1 MQEQRVFLE
10 KYNFVKFEL
19 ERIKSLWGLKKEHA
33 EQKSSYDISIG
44 EIIKE
49 IFSELKLYAFKPCKK
64 LLLAMAICGVLSGIT
79 PYLRMLY
86 MGELPEL
93 LNGTTKAIIIFSCF
107 MAMSELNGYLLSI
120 FSTRS
125 RFIQDEMMDLYDNSV
140 RAKNYVEILHKPRAL
155 FNVNGVEGLLA
166 MAESIFRYKRFI
178 LDRLFISYKEFISLV
193 VCTASLFAIVPQL
206 ALFILLLQFISM
218 EFALYNNKFFRRV
231 DERFRLFS
239 AKVYRE
245 NGQISTL
252 ASLVQSANK
261 VEKESKRVYARLM
274 RSSAK
279 LRLKIFNRLM
289 GEESI
294 RLMLDAL
301 LAIAVCYVAIRD
313 IIQTGDIGRLALI
326 SGAAMQMQGRWQMVL
341 RFYFNVDEY
350 KNLVAD
356 TRKRMQLPKVLERVT
371 GNHHLSVA
379 DNFIRLENV
388 SFAYP
393 ALKRMEEIG
402 YLTEIK
408 YGATVL
414 ENVSLDIRAGGVTVV
429 AGTSGQGKS
438 TLMRLIRHDYDVQQ
452 GKVFIGSQNVCDLPD
467 EEINKHI
474 AFIGQS
480 VQFFDA
486 SIRRNLT
493 YLSDVTDEKRLHEVL
508 DAVGLT
514 EDIAKFEEGLDY
526 KIGINGNKLSGGQR
540 QRLALARTFL
550 TNRPIVIMDEPTTG
564 LDQVLSFQ
572 VMKSLKELA
581 KHKTV
586 LLVTHNPTEIAL
598 ADRVLIIK
606 DKHIVADGEPL
617 HLVVHSEFLKSAM
630 TKQDVLSK
638 RELFIAHCLKAA

>member
-19 ERIKSLWGLKKEHA
+19 ERIKSLWGLRKENA

-49 IFSELKLYAFKPCKK
+49 IFSELKLYAFKPFKQM
-64 LLLAMAICGVLSGIT
+64 LLAMAICGLLSGII

-107 MAMSELNGYLLSI
+107 MALSELNGYLLSI

-155 FNVNGVEGLLA
+155 FKVNSVGGMLNF
-166 MAESIFRYKRFI
+166 AESIFRYKRFI
-178 LDRLFISYKEFISLV
+178 LDRLLNSYREFISLV
-193 VCTASLFAIVPQL
+193 VCTVSLFVIVPQL

-261 VEKESKRVYARLM
+261 VEKESKSIYKRLM

-301 LAIAVCYVAIRD
+301 LAVAVCYVAIRD

-371 GNHHLSVA
+371 GNHHLSA
-379 DNFIRLENV
+379 SDNFIRLENV

-393 ALKRMEEIG
+393 ELKRMEDVG

-493 YLSDVTDEKRLHEVL
+493 YLSDVTDEKRLSEVL

-598 ADRVLIIK
+598 ADRVLIIQ

-617 HLVVHSEFLKSAM
+617 HLVSHSEFLKSAM

>member
-10 KYNFVKFEL
+10 KYNFA
-19 ERIKSLWGLKKEHA
+19 LWGLRKESV
-33 EQKSSYDISIG
+33 EQKNSYDILIR

-49 IFSELKLYAFKPCKK
+49 IFSELKLYAFRPCKK

-93 LNGTTKAIIIFSCF
+93 LNGTTEAIIIFSCF
-107 MAMSELNGYLLSI
+107 MALSELNGYLLSI

-140 RAKNYVEILHKPRAL
+140 QAKNYVEILRKPRAL
-155 FNVNGVEGLLA
+155 FKVNAVGGMLTF
-166 MAESIFRYKRFI
+166 AESIFRYKRFI
-178 LDRLFISYKEFISLV
+178 LDRLLNSYREFISLV
-193 VCTASLFAIVPQL
+193 VCTVSLFAIVPQL

-261 VEKESKRVYARLM
+261 VEKESKRIYARLM

-279 LRLKIFNRLM
+279 LRLKIFNRSM

-294 RLMLDAL
+294 RLILDAL
-301 LAIAVCYVAIRD
+301 LAIAVCYVAIHD

-326 SGAAMQMQGRWQMVL
+326 SGAAIQMQGRWQMVL

-356 TRKRMQLPKVLERVT
+356 TRKRMQLPKVLERVV
-371 GNHHLSVA
+371 GNHHLSA
-379 DNFIRLENV
+379 SDNFIRLENV

-393 ALKRMEEIG
+393 ELKRMEDVG

-452 GKVFIGSQNVCDLPD
+452 GNVFIGSQNVCDLPD

-572 VMKSLKELA
+572 VMKTLKELA

-598 ADRVLIIK
+598 ADRVLIIQ

-617 HLVVHSEFLKSAM
+617 HLVTQSEFLKSAM
-630 TKQDVLSK
+630 AKQDVLSK
-638 RELFIAHCLKAA
+638 RELYIAHCLKAA

>member
-245 NGQISTL
+245 NGG
-252 ASLVQSANK
+252 
-261 VEKESKRVYARLM
+261 
-274 RSSAK
+274 AK
-279 LRLKIFNRLM
+279 
-289 GEESI
+289 
-294 RLMLDAL
+294 
-301 LAIAVCYVAIRD
+301 C
-313 IIQTGDIGRLALI
+313 
-326 SGAAMQMQGRWQMVL
+326 
-341 RFYFNVDEY
+341 
-350 KNLVAD
+350 
-356 TRKRMQLPKVLERVT
+356 
-371 GNHHLSVA
+371 
-379 DNFIRLENV
+379 
-388 SFAYP
+388 
-393 ALKRMEEIG
+393 
-402 YLTEIK
+402 
-408 YGATVL
+408 
-414 ENVSLDIRAGGVTVV
+414 
-429 AGTSGQGKS
+429 
-438 TLMRLIRHDYDVQQ
+438 
-452 GKVFIGSQNVCDLPD
+452 
-467 EEINKHI
+467 
-474 AFIGQS
+474 
-480 VQFFDA
+480 
-486 SIRRNLT
+486 
-493 YLSDVTDEKRLHEVL
+493 
-508 DAVGLT
+508 
-514 EDIAKFEEGLDY
+514 
-526 KIGINGNKLSGGQR
+526 
-540 QRLALARTFL
+540 
-550 TNRPIVIMDEPTTG
+550 
-564 LDQVLSFQ
+564 
-572 VMKSLKELA
+572 
-581 KHKTV
+581 
-586 LLVTHNPTEIAL
+586 
-598 ADRVLIIK
+598 
-606 DKHIVADGEPL
+606 
-617 HLVVHSEFLKSAM
+617 
-630 TKQDVLSK
+630 
-638 RELFIAHCLKAA
+638 

>member
-19 ERIKSLWGLKKEHA
+19 ERIKSLWGLRKENA

-86 MGELPEL
+86 MGVLPEL

-294 RLMLDAL
+294 RLILDAL
-301 LAIAVCYVAIRD
+301 LAIAVCYVAIHD

-326 SGAAMQMQGRWQMVL
+326 SGAAMQMQGRWQSVF

-371 GNHHLSVA
+371 GNHHLSA
-379 DNFIRLENV
+379 SDNFIRLENV

-414 ENVSLDIRAGGVTVV
+414 ENVSLDIHAGGVTVV

-508 DAVGLT
+508 DAVGLN

-540 QRLALARTFL
+540 QRLALARTLL

-606 DKHIVADGEPL
+606 DKHVVADGEPL
-617 HLVVHSEFLKSAM
+617 HLVTHSEFLKSAM

-638 RELFIAHCLKAA
+638 RELFVAYCLKVA

>member
-19 ERIKSLWGLKKEHA
+19 QRIKSLWGLRKENA
-33 EQKSSYDISIG
+33 EPKNSYDISIG

-49 IFSELKLYAFKPCKK
+49 IFSELKLYAFKPLKK
-64 LLLAMAICGVLSGIT
+64 LLFAMAICGLLSGII
-79 PYLRMLY
+79 PYLKMLY
-86 MGELPEL
+86 MGALPEL
-93 LNGTTKAIIIFSCF
+93 LNGTTKAIIIFSLF
-107 MAMSELNGYLLSI
+107 MALSQLNGYLLSI

-140 RAKNYVEILHKPRAL
+140 QAKNYVEILHKPRAL
-155 FNVNGVEGLLA
+155 FKVNGVGGMLTF
-166 MAESIFRYKRFI
+166 AESIFRYKRLI
-178 LDRLFISYKEFISLV
+178 LDRLLNSYREFISLV
-193 VCTASLFAIVPQL
+193 VCTVSLFAIVPQL
-206 ALFILLLQFISM
+206 AMFILLLQFISM

-261 VEKESKRVYARLM
+261 VEKESKNIYNRLM

-279 LRLKIFNRLM
+279 LRLKIFNRSM

-356 TRKRMQLPKVLERVT
+356 TRKRMLLPKVLERVT
-371 GNHHLSVA
+371 GNHHLSA
-379 DNFIRLENV
+379 SDNFIRLENV

-393 ALKRMEEIG
+393 ELKRMEEVG

-480 VQFFDA
+480 VQFFDTT
-486 SIRRNLT
+486 IRRNLT

-514 EDIAKFEEGLDY
+514 EDIAKFEGGLDY

-572 VMKSLKELA
+572 VMKTLKELA

-598 ADRVLIIK
+598 ADRVLIIQ

-617 HLVVHSEFLKSAM
+617 HLVTHSEFLKSAM

-638 RELFIAHCLKAA
+638 RELYIAHCLKAA

>member
-19 ERIKSLWGLKKEHA
+19 ERIKSLWGLRKEKA

-49 IFSELKLYAFKPCKK
+49 IFSELKLYAFKPFKRM
-64 LLLAMAICGVLSGIT
+64 LLAMAICGVLSGIT

-86 MGELPEL
+86 MGVLPEL

-107 MAMSELNGYLLSI
+107 MALSELNGYLLSI

-155 FNVNGVEGLLA
+155 FKVNSVGGMLNF
-166 MAESIFRYKRFI
+166 AESIFRYKRFI
-178 LDRLFISYKEFISLV
+178 LDRLLNSYREFISLV
-193 VCTASLFAIVPQL
+193 VCTISLFVIVPQL

-239 AKVYRE
+239 AKVSRE
-245 NGQISTL
+245 NGQISSL

-261 VEKESKRVYARLM
+261 VEKESKSIYKRLM

-279 LRLKIFNRLM
+279 LRLKSFNRSM
-289 GEESI
+289 GEECI
-294 RLMLDAL
+294 RLILDAL
-301 LAIAVCYVAIRD
+301 LAVAVCYVAIRD

-356 TRKRMQLPKVLERVT
+356 TRKRMQLPKVLERVM
-371 GNHHLSVA
+371 GNHHLSA
-379 DNFIRLENV
+379 SDNFIRLENV

-393 ALKRMEEIG
+393 ALKRIEEIG

-486 SIRRNLT
+486 SIRRNLI

-540 QRLALARTFL
+540 QRLALARTLL

-598 ADRVLIIK
+598 ADRVLIIQ
-606 DKHIVADGEPL
+606 DKHIVADGAPL
-617 HLVVHSEFLKSAM
+617 HLVTQSEFLKSAM

-638 RELFIAHCLKAA
+638 RELYIAHCLKAA

>member
-19 ERIKSLWGLKKEHA
+19 QRIKSLWGLRKENA
-33 EQKSSYDISIG
+33 EPKNSYDISIG

-107 MAMSELNGYLLSI
+107 MALSELNGYLLSI

-140 RAKNYVEILHKPRAL
+140 QAKNYVEILHKPRAL
-155 FNVNGVEGLLA
+155 FKVNAVGGMLTF
-166 MAESIFRYKRFI
+166 AESIFRYKRFI
-178 LDRLFISYKEFISLV
+178 LDRLLNSYREFISLV
-193 VCTASLFAIVPQL
+193 VCTISLFVIVPQL

-218 EFALYNNKFFRRV
+218 EFAFYNNKFFRRV

-261 VEKESKRVYARLM
+261 VEKESKSIYNRLM

-326 SGAAMQMQGRWQMVL
+326 SGAAMQMQGRWQMVF

-356 TRKRMQLPKVLERVT
+356 TRKRMLLPKVLERVI
-371 GNHHLSVA
+371 GNHHLSA
-379 DNFIRLENV
+379 SDNFVRLENV

-393 ALKRMEEIG
+393 ELKRMEEVG

-414 ENVSLDIRAGGVTVV
+414 ESVSLDIRAGGVTVV

-493 YLSDVTDEKRLHEVL
+493 YLSDVTDEKRLSEVL

-514 EDIAKFEEGLDY
+514 KDIAKFEED
-526 KIGINGNKLSGGQR
+526 KGNVWLW
-540 QRLALARTFL
+540 
-550 TNRPIVIMDEPTTG
+550 
-564 LDQVLSFQ
+564 
-572 VMKSLKELA
+572 
-581 KHKTV
+581 
-586 LLVTHNPTEIAL
+586 
-598 ADRVLIIK
+598 
-606 DKHIVADGEPL
+606 
-617 HLVVHSEFLKSAM
+617 
-630 TKQDVLSK
+630 
-638 RELFIAHCLKAA
+638 RELS

>member
-19 ERIKSLWGLKKEHA
+19 ERIKSLWGLRKENA

-49 IFSELKLYAFKPCKK
+49 IFSELKLYAFKPFKQM
-64 LLLAMAICGVLSGIT
+64 LLAMAICGLLSGII

-107 MAMSELNGYLLSI
+107 MALSELNGYLLSI

-155 FNVNGVEGLLA
+155 FKVNSVGGMLNF
-166 MAESIFRYKRFI
+166 AESIFRYKRFI
-178 LDRLFISYKEFISLV
+178 LDRLLNSYREFISLV
-193 VCTASLFAIVPQL
+193 VCTVSLFVIVPQL

-261 VEKESKRVYARLM
+261 VEKESKSIYKRLM

-301 LAIAVCYVAIRD
+301 LAVAVCYVAIRD

-371 GNHHLSVA
+371 GNHHLSA
-379 DNFIRLENV
+379 SDNFIRLENV

-393 ALKRMEEIG
+393 ELKRMEDVG

-467 EEINKHI
+467 EEINKQI

-480 VQFFDA
+480 VQVFDA

-493 YLSDVTDEKRLHEVL
+493 YLSDVTDEKRLSEVL

-598 ADRVLIIK
+598 ADRVLIIQ

-617 HLVVHSEFLKSAM
+617 HLVSHSEFLKSAM

>member
-1 MQEQRVFLE
+1 MQEQRIFFFF
-10 KYNFVKFEL
+10 YNFVKFEL
-19 ERIKSLWGLKKEHA
+19 QRIKSLWGIRKKNT
-33 EQKSSYDISIG
+33 EQKNSYDISIW

-49 IFSELKLYAFKPCKK
+49 IFSELKLYAFKPFKK
-64 LLLAMAICGVLSGIT
+64 LLLTMALCGLLSGAI
-79 PYLRMLY
+79 PYFKMLY
-86 MGELPEL
+86 MGKLPGL
-93 LNGTTKAIIIFSCF
+93 LDGTTEAIIIFSCF
-107 MAMSELNGYLLSI
+107 MALSELNGYLLSI

-125 RFIQDEMMDLYDNSV
+125 RFIQEEMMDLYDNSV
-140 RAKNYVEILHKPRAL
+140 QAKNYVEILHKPRAL
-155 FNVNGVEGLLA
+155 FKVNGVGGMLSF
-166 MAESIFRYKRFI
+166 AESIFRYKRFI
-178 LDRLFISYKEFISLV
+178 LDRLFNSYREFIALV
-193 VCTASLFAIVPQL
+193 VCSISLFTIVPQL

-218 EFALYNNKFFRRV
+218 EFALYNNKFFRKV
-231 DERFRLFS
+231 DERYRLFS
-239 AKVYRE
+239 VKVSRE
-245 NGQISTL
+245 NGQVSGL

-261 VEKESKRVYARLM
+261 VEKESKRIYSRLM

-279 LRLKIFNRLM
+279 MRLKLFNRSM

-294 RLMLDAL
+294 SLFLDAL
-301 LAIAVCYVAIRD
+301 LAIAVCYVAIHD

-326 SGAAMQMQGRWQMVL
+326 SGAAMQMQGRWQMVF

-350 KNLVAD
+350 KNKVVD
-356 TRKRMQLPKVLERVT
+356 TRKRMQLPRVLERVT
-371 GNHHLSVA
+371 GNQHLSA
-379 DNFIRLENV
+379 SDNFIRLENV

-393 ALKRMEEIG
+393 ELKRMEDVG

-408 YGATVL
+408 FGATVL

-452 GKVFIGSQNVCDLPD
+452 GNVFIGSQNVCDLPD

-480 VQFFDA
+480 VQFFDS

-493 YLSDVTDEKRLHEVL
+493 YLSDVTDEKRLYEVL

-514 EDIAKFEEGLDY
+514 EDIAKFEDGLDY

-540 QRLALARTFL
+540 QRLALARTLL

-572 VMKSLKELA
+572 VMKSLKKLA

-598 ADRVLIIK
+598 ADRVLIIQ
-606 DKHIVADGEPL
+606 DKRIVADGDPL
-617 HLVVHSEFLKSAM
+617 QLVTHSEFLKSAM

-638 RELFIAHCLKAA
+638 RELFIAHCLKIA

>member
-193 VCTASLFAIVPQL
+193 VCTISLFVIVPQL

-218 EFALYNNKFFRRV
+218 EFAFYNNKFFRRV

-245 NGQISTL
+245 NGQISSL

-261 VEKESKRVYARLM
+261 VEKESKNIYNRLM

-279 LRLKIFNRLM
+279 LRLKIFNRSM

-326 SGAAMQMQGRWQMVL
+326 SGAAMQMQGRWQMVF

-371 GNHHLSVA
+371 GNHHLSVS

-606 DKHIVADGEPL
+606 DKHVVADGDPL
-617 HLVVHSEFLKSAM
+617 HLVTHSEFLKSAM

>member
-1 MQEQRVFLE
+1 M
-10 KYNFVKFEL
+10 
-19 ERIKSLWGLKKEHA
+19 
-33 EQKSSYDISIG
+33 
-44 EIIKE
+44 
-49 IFSELKLYAFKPCKK
+49 
-64 LLLAMAICGVLSGIT
+64 
-79 PYLRMLY
+79 
-86 MGELPEL
+86 
-93 LNGTTKAIIIFSCF
+93 
-107 MAMSELNGYLLSI
+107 
-120 FSTRS
+120 
-125 RFIQDEMMDLYDNSV
+125 
-140 RAKNYVEILHKPRAL
+140 
-155 FNVNGVEGLLA
+155 
-166 MAESIFRYKRFI
+166 
-178 LDRLFISYKEFISLV
+178 DRLFISYKEFISLV

-245 NGQISTL
+245 NGQISSL

-261 VEKESKRVYARLM
+261 VEKESKNIYNRLM

-294 RLMLDAL
+294 RLILDAL

-326 SGAAMQMQGRWQMVL
+326 SGAAMQMQGRWQS
-341 RFYFNVDEY
+341 
-350 KNLVAD
+350 
-356 TRKRMQLPKVLERVT
+356 
-371 GNHHLSVA
+371 LSA
-379 DNFIRLENV
+379 SDNFIRLENV

-467 EEINKHI
+467 EEINMHI

-540 QRLALARTFL
+540 QRLALARTLL

-606 DKHIVADGEPL
+606 DKYVVADGEPL
-617 HLVVHSEFLKSAM
+617 HLVTHSEFLKSAM

>member
-19 ERIKSLWGLKKEHA
+19 ERIKSLWGLRKESA

-107 MAMSELNGYLLSI
+107 MALSELNGYLLSI

-140 RAKNYVEILHKPRAL
+140 QAKNYVEILHKPRAL
-155 FNVNGVEGLLA
+155 FMVNGVGGMLTF
-166 MAESIFRYKRFI
+166 AESIFRYKRFI
-178 LDRLFISYKEFISLV
+178 LDRLLNSYKEFISLV
-193 VCTASLFAIVPQL
+193 VCTISLFAIVPQL
-206 ALFILLLQFISM
+206 AMFILLLQFISM

-261 VEKESKRVYARLM
+261 VEKESKNIYNRLM

-294 RLMLDAL
+294 RLILDAL
-301 LAIAVCYVAIRD
+301 LAVAVCYVAIRD

-326 SGAAMQMQGRWQMVL
+326 SGAAMQMQARWQSVF

-350 KNLVAD
+350 KNKVAD

-371 GNHHLSVA
+371 GNHHLSVS
-379 DNFIRLENV
+379 DNFIRLEHV

-393 ALKRMEEIG
+393 ELKRMEEIG

-514 EDIAKFEEGLDY
+514 EDIAKFEGGLDY

-598 ADRVLIIK
+598 ADRVLIIQ

-617 HLVVHSEFLKSAM
+617 HLVTHSEFLKSAM

-638 RELFIAHCLKAA
+638 RELYIAHCLKAA

>member
-19 ERIKSLWGLKKEHA
+19 QRIKSLWGLRKENA
-33 EQKSSYDISIG
+33 EPKNSYDISIG

-140 RAKNYVEILHKPRAL
+140 QAKNYVEILHKPRAL
-155 FNVNGVEGLLA
+155 FKVNAVGGMLTF
-166 MAESIFRYKRFI
+166 AESIFRYKRFI
-178 LDRLFISYKEFISLV
+178 LDRLLNSYREFISLV
-193 VCTASLFAIVPQL
+193 VCTISLFVIVPQL

-218 EFALYNNKFFRRV
+218 EFAFYNNKFFRRV

-239 AKVYRE
+239 AKVSRE
-245 NGQISTL
+245 NGQISSL

-261 VEKESKRVYARLM
+261 VEKESKNIYNRLM

-279 LRLKIFNRLM
+279 LRLKIFNRSM

-301 LAIAVCYVAIRD
+301 LAIAVCYVAIHD
-313 IIQTGDIGRLALI
+313 IIRTGDIGRLALI

-371 GNHHLSVA
+371 GNHHLSA
-379 DNFIRLENV
+379 SDNFIRLENV

-393 ALKRMEEIG
+393 ALKRMEEVG

-452 GKVFIGSQNVCDLPD
+452 GKVFIGRQNVCDLPD
-467 EEINKHI
+467 KEINKHI

-493 YLSDVTDEKRLHEVL
+493 YLSDVTDEKRLSEVL

-514 EDIAKFEEGLDY
+514 KDIAKFEEGLDY

-540 QRLALARTFL
+540 QRLALARTLL

-598 ADRVLIIK
+598 ADRVLIIQ

-617 HLVVHSEFLKSAM
+617 HLVAHSEFLKSAM

-638 RELFIAHCLKAA
+638 RELYIAHCLKAA

>member
-19 ERIKSLWGLKKEHA
+19 ERIRSLWGLRKEST
-33 EQKSSYDISIG
+33 EPKNSYDISIG

-49 IFSELKLYAFKPCKK
+49 IFSELKLYAFKPLKK
-64 LLLAMAICGVLSGIT
+64 LLFAMAICGLLSGII
-79 PYLRMLY
+79 PYLKMLY
-86 MGELPEL
+86 MGALPEL
-93 LNGTTKAIIIFSCF
+93 LNGTTKAIIIFSLF
-107 MAMSELNGYLLSI
+107 MALSQLNGYLLSI

-178 LDRLFISYKEFISLV
+178 LDRLLNSYREFISLV
-193 VCTASLFAIVPQL
+193 VCTVSLFAIVPQL
-206 ALFILLLQFISM
+206 AMFILLLQFISM

-261 VEKESKRVYARLM
+261 VEKESKNIYNRLM

-279 LRLKIFNRLM
+279 LRLKIFNRSM

-371 GNHHLSVA
+371 GNHHLSA
-379 DNFIRLENV
+379 SDNFIRLENV

-393 ALKRMEEIG
+393 ELKRMEEVG

-480 VQFFDA
+480 VQFFDTT
-486 SIRRNLT
+486 IRRNLT
-493 YLSDVTDEKRLHEVL
+493 YLSDVTDEKRLYEVL

-514 EDIAKFEEGLDY
+514 EDIAKFEGGLDY

-572 VMKSLKELA
+572 VMKTLKELA

-598 ADRVLIIK
+598 ADRVLIIQ

-617 HLVVHSEFLKSAM
+617 HLVTHSEFLKSAM

-638 RELFIAHCLKAA
+638 RELYIAHCLKAA